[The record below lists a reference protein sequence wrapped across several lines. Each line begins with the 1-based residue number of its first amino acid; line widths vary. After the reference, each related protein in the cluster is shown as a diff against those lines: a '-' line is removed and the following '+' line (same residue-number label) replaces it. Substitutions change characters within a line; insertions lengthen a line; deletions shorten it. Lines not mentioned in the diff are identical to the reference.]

1 MRINARSFTSFI
13 PTERW
18 VLINKLVQNMTFF
31 PIKRSLDWT
40 RATRFFR
47 PIVAIVAILLIVL
60 TYATPKALASDHQ
73 DTTFLATKLT
83 AADLTDLFVFES
95 PTDPNNAVLAMDFDP
110 LIVSGETRPFDPNVL
125 YQFKIDNTGDNIED
139 VVLQF
144 KVNGKGSP
152 QTVTVRGPSSP
163 IKVGTESALVPES
176 SVVPLNQI
184 FLASNGIKFYIGT
197 RKDPFFFDLEQFF
210 KIIPDRNY
218 SLQPNPSPPL
228 QVVSFR
234 PAGQAKD
241 TLAPFNVHS
250 IIVELPR
257 KLLGS
262 GKIGV
267 WMTTSVKTP
276 RLRNRNF
283 AQIERLAVPA
293 LNELFMDFK
302 AHNNSN
308 LQTPTQDAKN
318 QSKFIQAFVKAIGRP
333 QGIADA
339 VISVAIPDVIQAD
352 LSKPSG
358 SYFGTQLG
366 KNFGG
371 RRPKDD
377 VIDVTASVVF
387 GNAVTGISTGQI
399 PGLTSDN
406 VGPNNANFLTV
417 FPYLG
422 NPL

>member
-1 MRINARSFTSFI
+1 MRISVRGSDYPPTRKRASLSDQPVINKVISFI
-13 PTERW
+13 QRTANRW
-18 VLINKLVQNMTFF
+18 LRTAGVC
-31 PIKRSLDWT
+31 
-40 RATRFFR
+40 
-47 PIVAIVAILLIVL
+47 AIVLL
-60 TYATPKALASDHQ
+60 TMFFNSALPASASDHQ
-73 DTTFLATKLT
+73 DTTFLANRLT

-95 PTDPNNAVLAMDFDP
+95 PSDPSKVVLAMDFDP
-110 LIVSGETRPFDPNVL
+110 LITKGEVRPFDPNVL

-139 VVLQF
+139 LVLQF
-144 KVNGKGSP
+144 QVNGQERKQSVSVLGLARP
-152 QTVTVRGPSSP
+152 N
-163 IKVGTESALVPES
+163 KVGTESRRVRTTGIGF
-176 SVVPLNQI
+176 LNQP
-184 FLASNGIKFYIGT
+184 FLTNQGIKVFVGE

-210 KIIPDRNY
+210 KILPDRNY
-218 SLQPNPSPPL
+218 QVQPNPSPPL
-228 QVVSFR
+228 TVTAFR
-234 PAGQAKD
+234 PPGQAKD

-250 IIVELPR
+250 IVAELPR
-257 KLLGS
+257 KLLGT

-267 WMTTSVKTP
+267 WMTTSVQTP
-276 RLRNRNF
+276 RLRQDSY

-302 AHNNSN
+302 AHNFSN
-308 LQTPTQDAKN
+308 LQTPTADAPN
-318 QSKFIQAFVKAIGRP
+318 QSNFIRSFVKTIGRP

-352 LSKPSG
+352 LSKPTG
-358 SYFGTQLG
+358 SYFGTQLA

-387 GNAVTGISTGQI
+387 GNAVTGITDGQI
-399 PGLTSDN
+399 LNLTTDN
-406 VGPNNANFLTV
+406 VGPVDANFLPT

>member
-1 MRINARSFTSFI
+1 MRINARSITSFI
-13 PTERW
+13 PTESRLL
-18 VLINKLVQNMTFF
+18 VDKAVQNMVFL
-31 PIKRSLDWT
+31 PIKRSLHWT
-40 RATRFFR
+40 KATRFFR
-47 PIVAIVAILLIVL
+47 PIVAFVAILLVVL
-60 TYATPKALASDHQ
+60 TYGTPKALASDHQ
-73 DTTFLATKLT
+73 DTIFLASRLT

-95 PTDPNNAVLAMDFDP
+95 PTNPKNVVLVMDFDP
-110 LIVSGETRPFDPNVL
+110 LIVSGEKRPFDPNVL
-125 YQFKIDNTGDNIED
+125 YQFKIDNTGDSIED

-144 KVNGKGSP
+144 NINGKGSQ

-163 IKVGTESALVPES
+163 IIVGTRSALLPVS
-176 SVVPLNQI
+176 WTGQLNQT
-184 FLASNGIKFYIGT
+184 FSASNGIKYFVGT

-218 SLQPNPSPPL
+218 NIQPNLSPPFTVL
-228 QVVSFR
+228 TFR
-234 PAGQAKD
+234 PPGQAQD

-257 KLLGS
+257 KLLGT
-262 GKIGV
+262 GKIGA
-267 WMTTSVKTP
+267 WITTSVRTP
-276 RLRNRNF
+276 RLRNGNL

-293 LNELFMDFK
+293 LNELFMDYK
-302 AHNNSN
+302 DHNNSN
-308 LQTPTQDAKN
+308 LQTPTQDASN
-318 QSKFIQAFVKAIGRP
+318 QSQFIQTFVKAIGRP
-333 QGIADA
+333 KGIADA

-387 GNAVTGISTGQI
+387 GNAVTGITAGQI
-399 PGLTSDN
+399 PALTSDN
-406 VGPNNANFLTV
+406 VGPNNANFLST